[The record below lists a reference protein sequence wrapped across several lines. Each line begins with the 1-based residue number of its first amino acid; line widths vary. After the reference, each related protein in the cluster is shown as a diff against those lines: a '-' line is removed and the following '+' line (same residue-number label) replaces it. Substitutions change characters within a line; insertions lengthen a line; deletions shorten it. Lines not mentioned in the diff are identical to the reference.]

1 MTNQDD
7 IPEIFRR
14 NEKMNKAGDSVS
26 GMGGEY
32 FAAMKVVEEL
42 AGAYV
47 EQTEEGLQNA
57 LALTQ
62 KAELSS
68 GPEKER
74 LMKKEVFR
82 LVHDIKGQGAT
93 FGYPLMTDIGNK
105 LCRYIESRNE
115 FTPEAFE
122 RVRRHLCLLRRILE
136 NKVTDET
143 SEEAGKILDEMK
155 EIETLG

>member
-68 GPEKER
+68 GR
-74 LMKKEVFR
+74 
-82 LVHDIKGQGAT
+82 
-93 FGYPLMTDIGNK
+93 
-105 LCRYIESRNE
+105 
-115 FTPEAFE
+115 
-122 RVRRHLCLLRRILE
+122 
-136 NKVTDET
+136 
-143 SEEAGKILDEMK
+143 SEIA
-155 EIETLG
+155 